1 MARSP
6 GFYPGYP
13 GSVPGQGTKTSLQAT
28 AYCCLSEITI
38 CGLLATNRPA
48 LGAESP
54 STGCMQSKIQETGG
68 CCVCSLTSDSSA
80 TPGTVARQAPLSTGF
95 PRQEHWSGLPFPI
108 PGVLPN
114 QGSNPCLLCP
124 LHWQVDSLPLG
135 NPQEMGTGYTVN
147 FL

>member
-1 MARSP
+1 MVQWL
-6 GFYPGYP
+6 GVLVFNPGYP

-95 PRQEHWSGLPFPI
+95 PRQEHWSELPFPSS
-108 PGVLPN
+108 GNLPN
-114 QGSNPCLLCP
+114 PGSNPCLLDR
-124 LHWQVDSLPLG
+124 QADSSTTEPPG
-135 NPQEMGTGYTVN
+135 KPPI
-147 FL
+147 FLML

>member
-1 MARSP
+1 MVQWL
-6 GFYPGYP
+6 GVLVFNPGYP

-95 PRQEHWSGLPFPI
+95 PRQEHWSGLPFPMPGDLPD
-108 PGVLPN
+108 PGVKAASLVSPALA
-114 QGSNPCLLCP
+114 GGFPY
-124 LHWQVDSLPLG
+124 HWA
-135 NPQEMGTGYTVN
+135 T
-147 FL
+147 